1 MEGRAMYDDRNKR
14 DKDRFI
20 KGLIIAFV
28 LMIVGPAIFGII
40 GSIIIALLSVS
51 FGLLV
56 AALALI
62 ASPLLI
68 LLLPGTI
75 LLGLP
80 AAALFFIGIGVLA
93 LFVLSF
99 TLVIKIIKA
108 IAMAIIGIIRSIFGR
123 F

>member
-1 MEGRAMYDDRNKR
+1 MYDDRNKR
-14 DKDRFI
+14 DRDRFM
-20 KGLIIAFV
+20 KGLIIALV
-28 LMIVGPAIFGII
+28 LLIIGPAIFGII
-40 GSIIIALLSVS
+40 GSLIIVLLSVS

-80 AAALFFIGIGVLA
+80 AAALFFIGVGVLA
-93 LFVLSF
+93 LFVMSF
-99 TLVIKIIKA
+99 TLVIRIIKG
-108 IAMAIIGIIRSIFGR
+108 IVMGIIGIIKSIFGR